1 MNQLSD
7 KVVSLLRTVVPV
19 IWGSLI
25 AWLLTV
31 ISLPASVTGFL
42 TNQTDV
48 VVVVAIA
55 AWYAAFRWLEP
66 KLPAWL
72 TRIVLGSNQTPT
84 YAPVAA
90 PLALSTTVTTGTIAT
105 EPIPVTQT
113 SDAPADPAA
122 TFPPGSPGAE
132 AALAQGPPA
141 TPPAAG

>member
-1 MNQLSD
+1 MNPLSD

-19 IWGSLI
+19 IWGSAI

-31 ISLPASVTGFL
+31 ISLPAPVTGFL

-55 AWYAAFRWLEP
+55 AWYAGFRWLEP

-84 YAPVAA
+84 YATPPVGSYARGVNGTAAAPQVGNSATGVNGTVVTPDSVPPVA
-90 PLALSTTVTTGTIAT
+90 
-105 EPIPVTQT
+105 
-113 SDAPADPAA
+113 
-122 TFPPGSPGAE
+122 
-132 AALAQGPPA
+132 
-141 TPPAAG
+141 PPAAG